1 MIHASDEFLVLDD
14 ATPSQHIEDECQDR
28 QQVIEIVRMELALK
42 SEVLSA
48 DNSYSVA
55 YPEEDEENADCAETH
70 LKFPVLEGDDGPQVE
85 RTGDE
90 QQDKQRPYGAE
101 IPCAV
106 GHHVP
111 EVVHYRISPHRSR
124 LKIAQGETQAH
135 HREDECQEQVDG
147 LNALPHN

>member
-55 YPEEDEENADCAETH
+55 YPEEDEENADRAETH

-111 EVVHYRISPHRSR
+111 EVVHHSVAPHPNW
-124 LKIAQGETQAH
+124 LKKAQRETKAYH
-135 HREDECQEQVDG
+135 CDNECQEQIYG